1 MKKLFSIL
9 FLVCIVSMLAIAEK
23 TVAVATFDVV
33 GNAVSKD
40 EAETI
45 TELYIAELVA
55 TGKVVVTDRAN
66 FSKLLAELKFQGSD
80 WSDSE
85 KTIKLGNALN
95 ANVISRG
102 KIMKLGNKLYIS
114 ATLIE
119 AKTAKVL
126 SSSKAEITDLG
137 EAPNVLVG
145 FAKNVIEGLSLK
157 IGDIGPGG
165 GLIFYIEGNKALEC
179 SELLGEANWEGA
191 KRMCAEYCGGGYDD
205 WYLPTKEE
213 LNWIYENL
221 KGNLFIGTCIRKCNV
236 SGASP
241 LRREVIYSGAVAY
254 ASATCQ
260 FLEVY
265 PITSKTSIC
274 FLQSFLIFFKRAYK
288 YSKTIIFF
296 HSFLPSSTML
306 HACYT

>member
-9 FLVCIVSMLAIAEK
+9 FLVCIVSTLAIAEK

-33 GNAVSKD
+33 GNAVTKD

-45 TELYIAELVA
+45 TELYITELVA

-80 WSDSE
+80 WSDAT
-85 KTIKLGNALN
+85 KTIKLGNAVN
-95 ANVISRG
+95 AELISRG

-145 FAKNVIEGLSLK
+145 FAKNVIEGLSVK

-179 SELLGEANWEGA
+179 SELLGEANWEDA
-191 KRMCAEYCGGGYDD
+191 KRMCSEYRGGGYSD
-205 WYLPTKEE
+205 WYLPNIEE

-221 KGNLFIGTCIRKCNV
+221 RRKGKITGDTWYWSSSAYSTDGAWSKLFYNGNQGKVYRDDKSNFV
-236 SGASP
+236 
-241 LRREVIYSGAVAY
+241 RAVRAFNT
-254 ASATCQ
+254 SA
-260 FLEVY
+260 L
-265 PITSKTSIC
+265 
-274 FLQSFLIFFKRAYK
+274 
-288 YSKTIIFF
+288 
-296 HSFLPSSTML
+296 
-306 HACYT
+306 

>member
-1 MKKLFSIL
+1 MKKLVSMVL
-9 FLVCIVSMLAIAEK
+9 LVCIVSTLAIAEK

-80 WSDSE
+80 WSDAT
-85 KTIKLGNALN
+85 KTIKLGNAIN
-95 ANVISRG
+95 AEVISRG

-126 SSSKAEITDLG
+126 SSSKAEITDL
-137 EAPNVLVG
+137 ENVPNVLVG

-179 SELLGEANWEGA
+179 SELLGEANWGGA
-191 KRMCAEYCGGGYDD
+191 KRMCAEYRGGGYDD

-213 LNWIYENL
+213 LNWIYVN
-221 KGNLFIGTCIRKCNV
+221 
-236 SGASP
+236 
-241 LRREVIYSGAVAY
+241 LRRTKKITGDTWYWSSSSCSTNYAWKQDFDDGYQDNGYDKTTGSVRAVR
-254 ASATCQ
+254 
-260 FLEVY
+260 
-265 PITSKTSIC
+265 
-274 FLQSFLIFFKRAYK
+274 SFYFSEEDGI
-288 YSKTIIFF
+288 
-296 HSFLPSSTML
+296 
-306 HACYT
+306 

>member
-1 MKKLFSIL
+1 MKKLVSMVL
-9 FLVCIVSMLAIAEK
+9 LVCIVSAFAIAER

-55 TGKVVVTDRAN
+55 TGKVVITDRAN

-80 WSDSE
+80 WSDA

-95 ANVISRG
+95 AEVISRG

-145 FAKNVIEGLSLK
+145 FAKNVIDGLSVK

-191 KRMCAEYCGGGYDD
+191 KRMCAEYRGGGYDD
-205 WYLPTKEE
+205 WYLPNREE
-213 LNWIYENL
+213 LDWIYENL
-221 KGNLFIGTCIRKCNV
+221 KKTGKIAGDSRYWSSSPTSANSAFGIYFSSGWAVDIYYNGGTGSVR
-236 SGASP
+236 
-241 LRREVIYSGAVAY
+241 AVR
-254 ASATCQ
+254 
-260 FLEVY
+260 
-265 PITSKTSIC
+265 
-274 FLQSFLIFFKRAYK
+274 SFYFSEEDRI
-288 YSKTIIFF
+288 
-296 HSFLPSSTML
+296 
-306 HACYT
+306 

>member
-1 MKKLFSIL
+1 MKKLVSMVL
-9 FLVCIVSMLAIAEK
+9 LVCIVSAFAIAEK

-80 WSDSE
+80 WSDAT

-145 FAKNVIEGLSLK
+145 FAKNVIEGLSVK

-165 GLIFYIEGNKALEC
+165 GLIFYIEGNKAFEC
-179 SELLGEANWEGA
+179 SELLGEAYWEKA
-191 KRMCAEYCGGGYDD
+191 KRMCAEYRGGCYRD

-213 LNWIYENL
+213 LNFIYENL
-221 KGNLFIGTCIRKCNV
+221 VKTGKIIG
-236 SGASP
+236 SGWFWSSS
-241 LRREVIYSGAVAY
+241 VYNNSY
-254 ASATCQ
+254 AWS
-260 FLEVY
+260 
-265 PITSKTSIC
+265 
-274 FLQSFLIFFKRAYK
+274 QSFSYGYRHASYKDNMDSVRAVRAFK
-288 YSKTIIFF
+288 
-296 HSFLPSSTML
+296 
-306 HACYT
+306 

>member
-9 FLVCIVSMLAIAEK
+9 FLVCIVSTLAIAEK

-80 WSDSE
+80 WSDAT
-85 KTIKLGNALN
+85 KTIKLGNAIN
-95 ANVISRG
+95 AEVISRG
-102 KIMKLGNKLYIS
+102 KIMKLGNKFYIS

-119 AKTAKVL
+119 AKTAQLL
-126 SSSKAEITDLG
+126 SSSKAEVKDLS
-137 EAPNVLVG
+137 EIPDVLIG
-145 FAKNVIEGLSLK
+145 FAKNMIDGLAPFK

-165 GLIFYIEGNKALEC
+165 GLVFYIEGDKAFEC
-179 SELLGEANWEGA
+179 SGLLGEGTFYKA
-191 KRMCAEYCGGGYDD
+191 KEMCQNYRGGGYSD

-213 LNWIYENL
+213 LKLIYVNL
-221 KGNLFIGTCIRKCNV
+221 RKTGKILGDSEYLSSSQKDGNRSYMHTIDFKNGYERLQFTDYTY
-236 SGASP
+236 S
-241 LRREVIYSGAVAY
+241 LRAV
-254 ASATCQ
+254 
-260 FLEVY
+260 
-265 PITSKTSIC
+265 
-274 FLQSFLIFFKRAYK
+274 RAFYF
-288 YSKTIIFF
+288 SEEDD
-296 HSFLPSSTML
+296 M
-306 HACYT
+306 

>member
-9 FLVCIVSMLAIAEK
+9 FLVCIVSTLAIAEK

-66 FSKLLAELKFQGSD
+66 FSKLLTELKFQGSD
-80 WSDSE
+80 WSDAT

-95 ANVISRG
+95 AELISRG

-145 FAKNVIEGLSLK
+145 FAKTLIKRLPLE

-165 GLIFYIEGNKALEC
+165 GLIFYIEGNKAFEC
-179 SELLGEANWEGA
+179 SELLGEAYWEKA
-191 KRMCAEYCGGGYDD
+191 KRMCAEYRGGGYRD

-213 LNWIYENL
+213 LNLIYENL
-221 KGNLFIGTCIRKCNV
+221 KKTGKIMDDNWYWSSSSSSTN
-236 SGASP
+236 
-241 LRREVIYSGAVAY
+241 
-254 ASATCQ
+254 SAW
-260 FLEVY
+260 F
-265 PITSKTSIC
+265 
-274 FLQSFLIFFKRAYK
+274 QSFNSGGQDDLYKSGTISVRAVRVFN
-288 YSKTIIFF
+288 T
-296 HSFLPSSTML
+296 STL
-306 HACYT
+306 

>member
-1 MKKLFSIL
+1 MKKLVSMVL
-9 FLVCIVSMLAIAEK
+9 LVCIISAFAIAEK

-80 WSDSE
+80 WSDAT
-85 KTIKLGNALN
+85 KTIKLGNAIN
-95 ANVISRG
+95 AEVISRG

-179 SELLGEANWEGA
+179 SELLGEANWEDA
-191 KRMCAEYCGGGYDD
+191 KRMCAKYRGGSYDD
-205 WYLPTKEE
+205 WYLPNKEE
-213 LNWIYENL
+213 LDWIYENL
-221 KGNLFIGTCIRKCNV
+221 RRTKKITGDTWYWSSSSKSTDRAWGQYFNNGDRCSDYKGNTNSVR
-236 SGASP
+236 
-241 LRREVIYSGAVAY
+241 AVRAFNT
-254 ASATCQ
+254 SA
-260 FLEVY
+260 L
-265 PITSKTSIC
+265 
-274 FLQSFLIFFKRAYK
+274 
-288 YSKTIIFF
+288 
-296 HSFLPSSTML
+296 
-306 HACYT
+306 

>member
-1 MKKLFSIL
+1 MKKLVSMVL
-9 FLVCIVSMLAIAEK
+9 LVCIVSAFAIAEK

-80 WSDSE
+80 WSDAT
-85 KTIKLGNALN
+85 KTIKLGNAIN
-95 ANVISRG
+95 AEVISRG

-145 FAKNVIEGLSLK
+145 FAKNVIEGLSVK
-157 IGDIGPGG
+157 IGDIGPGD

-191 KRMCAEYCGGGYDD
+191 KRMCAEYRGGGYDD
-205 WYLPTKEE
+205 WYLPNREE
-213 LNWIYENL
+213 LDWIYENL
-221 KGNLFIGTCIRKCNV
+221 KKTGKIAGDSRYWSSSPTSANSAFGIYFSSGWAVDIYYNGGTGSVR
-236 SGASP
+236 
-241 LRREVIYSGAVAY
+241 AVR
-254 ASATCQ
+254 
-260 FLEVY
+260 
-265 PITSKTSIC
+265 
-274 FLQSFLIFFKRAYK
+274 SFYFSEEDRI
-288 YSKTIIFF
+288 
-296 HSFLPSSTML
+296 
-306 HACYT
+306 

>member
-9 FLVCIVSMLAIAEK
+9 FLVCIVSTLAIAEK

-85 KTIKLGNALN
+85 KTIKLGNAVN
-95 ANVISRG
+95 AELISRG

-145 FAKNVIEGLSLK
+145 FAKNVIDGLSVK

-179 SELLGEANWEGA
+179 SELLGEANWESA
-191 KRMCAEYCGGGYDD
+191 KRMCSEYRGGGYSD

-213 LNWIYENL
+213 LNWIYDN
-221 KGNLFIGTCIRKCNV
+221 
-236 SGASP
+236 
-241 LRREVIYSGAVAY
+241 LRRKGKITGDTWYWSSSSYSTDHDHAWKQDFYDGSQYDYGYKNNTYSVRAVRAFNT
-254 ASATCQ
+254 SA
-260 FLEVY
+260 L
-265 PITSKTSIC
+265 
-274 FLQSFLIFFKRAYK
+274 
-288 YSKTIIFF
+288 
-296 HSFLPSSTML
+296 
-306 HACYT
+306 

>member
-9 FLVCIVSMLAIAEK
+9 FLVCIVSTLAIAEK

-80 WSDSE
+80 WSDAT
-85 KTIKLGNALN
+85 KTIKFGNALN

-137 EAPNVLVG
+137 EVPNVLVG
-145 FAKNVIEGLSLK
+145 FAKNVIEGLTPYK
-157 IGDIGPGG
+157 IGDKGPGG

-191 KRMCAEYCGGGYDD
+191 KRMCAEYFGGGYDD
-205 WYLPTKEE
+205 WYLPNKEE

-221 KGNLFIGTCIRKCNV
+221 RRTKKITGDTWYWSSSSDSTDYAWIQGFNNGNQYND
-236 SGASP
+236 
-241 LRREVIYSGAVAY
+241 
-254 ASATCQ
+254 
-260 FLEVY
+260 
-265 PITSKTSIC
+265 
-274 FLQSFLIFFKRAYK
+274 YK
-288 YSKTIIFF
+288 
-296 HSFLPSSTML
+296 SSTNSVRAVRAFNPSTL
-306 HACYT
+306 

>member
-9 FLVCIVSMLAIAEK
+9 FLVCIVSTLAIAEK

-80 WSDSE
+80 WSDAT

-145 FAKNVIEGLSLK
+145 FAKNVIDGLSVK

-165 GLIFYIEGNKALEC
+165 GLIFFIEGNKAFEC
-179 SELLGEANWEGA
+179 SESLGVADWEGV
-191 KRMCAEYCGGGYDD
+191 KRMCAEYRGGGYDD
-205 WYLPTKEE
+205 WYLPNKEE
-213 LNWIYENL
+213 LNWIYVN
-221 KGNLFIGTCIRKCNV
+221 
-236 SGASP
+236 
-241 LRREVIYSGAVAY
+241 LRRTKKIIGDTWHWSSSSYSTYNAWRQGFNVGDQDNY
-254 ASATCQ
+254 
-260 FLEVY
+260 
-265 PITSKTSIC
+265 
-274 FLQSFLIFFKRAYK
+274 FK
-288 YSKTIIFF
+288 
-296 HSFLPSSTML
+296 SSTNSVRAVRAFNTSAL
-306 HACYT
+306 

>member
-9 FLVCIVSMLAIAEK
+9 FLVCIVSTLAIAEK

-80 WSDSE
+80 WSDAT
-85 KTIKLGNALN
+85 KTIKLGNAIN
-95 ANVISRG
+95 AEVISRG

-145 FAKNVIEGLSLK
+145 FAKNVIDGLSVK

-191 KRMCAEYCGGGYDD
+191 KRMCAEYRGGGYDD
-205 WYLPTKEE
+205 WYLPNREE
-213 LNWIYENL
+213 LDWIYENL
-221 KGNLFIGTCIRKCNV
+221 KKTGKIAGDSRYWSSSPTSANSAFGIYFSSGWAVDIYYNGGTGSVR
-236 SGASP
+236 
-241 LRREVIYSGAVAY
+241 AVR
-254 ASATCQ
+254 
-260 FLEVY
+260 
-265 PITSKTSIC
+265 
-274 FLQSFLIFFKRAYK
+274 SFYFSEEDRI
-288 YSKTIIFF
+288 
-296 HSFLPSSTML
+296 
-306 HACYT
+306 

>member
-1 MKKLFSIL
+1 M
-9 FLVCIVSMLAIAEK
+9 
-23 TVAVATFDVV
+23 

-80 WSDSE
+80 WSDAT

-145 FAKNVIEGLSLK
+145 FAKNVIDGLSLK

-191 KRMCAEYCGGGYDD
+191 KRMCLEYRGGGYSD

-213 LNWIYENL
+213 LSWIYDN
-221 KGNLFIGTCIRKCNV
+221 
-236 SGASP
+236 
-241 LRREVIYSGAVAY
+241 LRRKGK
-254 ASATCQ
+254 
-260 FLEVY
+260 
-265 PITSKTSIC
+265 ITGDTWYWSS
-274 FLQSFLIFFKRAYK
+274 
-288 YSKTIIFF
+288 
-296 HSFLPSSTML
+296 LPSSYDGIPRD
-306 HACYT
+306 AWAQNFGNGGQDGYREYVRYSVRAVRSFYFSEEDGI

>member
-1 MKKLFSIL
+1 MKKLVSMVL
-9 FLVCIVSMLAIAEK
+9 LMCIVSAFAIAEK

-80 WSDSE
+80 WSDAT
-85 KTIKLGNALN
+85 KTIKLGNAIN
-95 ANVISRG
+95 AEVISRG

-137 EAPNVLVG
+137 DAPNVLVG
-145 FAKNVIEGLSLK
+145 FAKNVIKGLPPE

-165 GLIFYIEGNKALEC
+165 GLVFYIEGNKAFEC
-179 SELLGEANWEGA
+179 SKLLGGANWEDA
-191 KRMCAEYCGGGYDD
+191 KAMCRQYRGGGYSD
-205 WYLPTKEE
+205 WYLPTIKE
-213 LNWIYENL
+213 LGLIYQNL
-221 KGNLFIGTCIRKCNV
+221 RITEKITDDEWYWSSSSYKADYDYAWFMYFFNT
-236 SGASP
+236 GAST
-241 LRREVIYSGAVAY
+241 YN
-254 ASATCQ
+254 
-260 FLEVY
+260 
-265 PITSKTSIC
+265 
-274 FLQSFLIFFKRAYK
+274 KRADLGVRAVRAFYF
-288 YSKTIIFF
+288 SDADGI
-296 HSFLPSSTML
+296 
-306 HACYT
+306 

>member
-1 MKKLFSIL
+1 MKKLFSIF

-80 WSDSE
+80 WSDAT

-145 FAKNVIEGLSLK
+145 FAKNVIDGLSVK

-165 GLIFYIEGNKALEC
+165 GLIFQIEGEKVWEV
-179 SELLGEANWEGA
+179 SEKLGEAAWYDAYTLCEQY
-191 KRMCAEYCGGGYDD
+191 RGGGYDD

-213 LNWIYENL
+213 LNWVYVNLRKTAKIAGDGVFWSSSENYNSYAWLQNFVDGQWYGHYL
-221 KGNLFIGTCIRKCNV
+221 KIN
-236 SGASP
+236 
-241 LRREVIYSGAVAY
+241 IYSVRAV
-254 ASATCQ
+254 
-260 FLEVY
+260 
-265 PITSKTSIC
+265 
-274 FLQSFLIFFKRAYK
+274 RAFN
-288 YSKTIIFF
+288 I
-296 HSFLPSSTML
+296 SSL
-306 HACYT
+306 

>member
-1 MKKLFSIL
+1 MKKLVSMVL
-9 FLVCIVSMLAIAEK
+9 LVCIVSAFAIAEK

-80 WSDSE
+80 WSDAT

-95 ANVISRG
+95 AEVISRG

-126 SSSKAEITDLG
+126 SSSKTEITDLG
-137 EAPNVLVG
+137 EAPNVLVR
-145 FAKNVIEGLSLK
+145 FAKNVIDGLAPVK

-165 GLIFYIEGNKALEC
+165 GFVFYIEGNKAFEC
-179 SELLGEANWEGA
+179 SELLGEADWWDA
-191 KRMCAEYCGGGYDD
+191 KTMCKEYRGGGYSD
-205 WYLPTKEE
+205 WYLPPKDQ
-213 LNWIYENL
+213 LRQIYVNL
-221 KGNLFIGTCIRKCNV
+221 RKTGKIAGNTDHWSSSIDV
-236 SGASP
+236 SAG
-241 LRREVIYSGAVAY
+241 IYSWAWARSFEDGYERSRGATEALSVRA
-254 ASATCQ
+254 
-260 FLEVY
+260 VR
-265 PITSKTSIC
+265 
-274 FLQSFLIFFKRAYK
+274 SFYFSDDLDER
-288 YSKTIIFF
+288 
-296 HSFLPSSTML
+296 
-306 HACYT
+306 

>member
-9 FLVCIVSMLAIAEK
+9 FLVCIVSTLAIAEK

-80 WSDSE
+80 WSDAT
-85 KTIKLGNALN
+85 KTIKLGNAVN
-95 ANVISRG
+95 AELISRG
-102 KIMKLGNKLYIS
+102 KIMKLGKKLYIS

-137 EAPNVLVG
+137 DAPNVLVG
-145 FAKNVIEGLSLK
+145 FAKNVIEGLAPVK

-191 KRMCAEYCGGGYDD
+191 KRMCSKYRGGGYSD
-205 WYLPTKEE
+205 WYLPNKEE
-213 LNWIYENL
+213 LNWIYKNL
-221 KGNLFIGTCIRKCNV
+221 RSKGKITGDT
-236 SGASP
+236 SYWSSSP
-241 LRREVIYSGAVAY
+241 NSYSVDGVWVQGFGNGNQYGNNEYDRNSVRAVR
-254 ASATCQ
+254 
-260 FLEVY
+260 
-265 PITSKTSIC
+265 
-274 FLQSFLIFFKRAYK
+274 SFYF
-288 YSKTIIFF
+288 SEEDG
-296 HSFLPSSTML
+296 M
-306 HACYT
+306 

>member
-9 FLVCIVSMLAIAEK
+9 FLVCIVSTLAIAEN

-80 WSDSE
+80 WSDAT

-137 EAPNVLVG
+137 EAPNLLVG
-145 FAKNVIEGLSLK
+145 FAKTLIKRLPLE
-157 IGDIGPGG
+157 IGGIGPGG

-191 KRMCAEYCGGGYDD
+191 KRMCSEYRGGGYSD

-213 LNWIYENL
+213 LNWIYN
-221 KGNLFIGTCIRKCNV
+221 N
-236 SGASP
+236 
-241 LRREVIYSGAVAY
+241 LRREGKITGDTWYWSSSSNSTYIAWGQYFNDGYQSNHHKNLIVSVLAVRAFNT
-254 ASATCQ
+254 SA
-260 FLEVY
+260 L
-265 PITSKTSIC
+265 
-274 FLQSFLIFFKRAYK
+274 
-288 YSKTIIFF
+288 
-296 HSFLPSSTML
+296 
-306 HACYT
+306 

>member
-1 MKKLFSIL
+1 MKKLVSMVL
-9 FLVCIVSMLAIAEK
+9 LMCIVSAFAIAEK

-55 TGKVVVTDRAN
+55 TGKVVITDRAN

-80 WSDSE
+80 WSDAT

-95 ANVISRG
+95 AEVISRG
-102 KIMKLGNKLYIS
+102 KIIKLGNKLYIS

-137 EAPNVLVG
+137 DAPNVLVG
-145 FAKNVIEGLSLK
+145 FAKNVIEGLAPK
-157 IGDIGPGG
+157 IGDRGSGG
-165 GLIFYIEGNKALEC
+165 GIIFQIEGEKVWEV
-179 SELLGEANWEGA
+179 SEKLGEATWDDA
-191 KRMCAEYCGGGYDD
+191 YTLCKQYRGGGYDD

-213 LNWIYENL
+213 LNWVYVNLRKTAKITDNFSYWSSSPSDGSVWAYEF
-221 KGNLFIGTCIRKCNV
+221 KYGEADYTWEKYFT
-236 SGASP
+236 ASV
-241 LRREVIYSGAVAY
+241 RAVRV
-254 ASATCQ
+254 
-260 FLEVY
+260 FN
-265 PITSKTSIC
+265 TSD
-274 FLQSFLIFFKRAYK
+274 F
-288 YSKTIIFF
+288 
-296 HSFLPSSTML
+296 
-306 HACYT
+306 

>member
-80 WSDSE
+80 WSDAT

-137 EAPNVLVG
+137 DAPNVLVG

-165 GLIFYIEGNKALEC
+165 GLIFFIEGNNVVNYWEKQAGKMQKEC
-179 SELLGEANWEGA
+179 VRNIV
-191 KRMCAEYCGGGYDD
+191 AEVIV
-205 WYLPTKEE
+205 T
-213 LNWIYENL
+213 
-221 KGNLFIGTCIRKCNV
+221 GTCRQKKNLT
-236 SGASP
+236 G
-241 LRREVIYSGAVAY
+241 
-254 ASATCQ
+254 
-260 FLEVY
+260 F
-265 PITSKTSIC
+265 
-274 FLQSFLIFFKRAYK
+274 
-288 YSKTIIFF
+288 
-296 HSFLPSSTML
+296 M
-306 HACYT
+306 